1 MDKLELKYINDEMIK
16 PLIGWTVVGGVVDDN
31 ITKGWGQA
39 FPILILERE
48 GKRAYA
54 TITADDEWNEGGR
67 IMIDAE

>member
-1 MDKLELKYINDEMIK
+1 MDERKYIHDEMIK
-16 PLIGWTVVGGVVDDN
+16 PLIGWTVVGGVIDDN

-48 GKRAYA
+48 GKKVYA

-67 IMIDAE
+67 IMIDAD

>member
-1 MDKLELKYINDEMIK
+1 MDETKYINDEMIK
-16 PLIGWTVVGGVVDDN
+16 PLIGWTVVGGVIDNN

-48 GKRAYA
+48 GKRVYA

-67 IMIDAE
+67 IMIDAD